1 MTFNQKQVDQF
12 VNGYIEA
19 LYFTDVHED
28 SDIPMDAVLSDE
40 TIRDIKEDCEIFL
53 NEYASLLNRA
63 IECEGYDMVQAG
75 RDYWF
80 TRNRHGVGF
89 WDRSEL
95 PDELGEALTQASQTR
110 PEVDTYLGDDGN
122 IWF

>member
-12 VNGYIEA
+12 VNGCIEA

-40 TIRDIKEDCEIFL
+40 TIRDIKEDCEIFV

-63 IECEGYDMVQAG
+63 IEYGWYDMVQAG

-80 TRNRHGVGF
+80 TRNGHGVGF

-95 PDELGEALTQASQTR
+95 PDELGESLTQASETR
-110 PEVDTYLGDDGN
+110 PKVDTYLGDDGN

>member
-1 MTFNQKQVDQF
+1 MTFDQNQINQF

-19 LYFTDVHED
+19 LYFTDVNQD

-40 TIRDIKEDCEIFL
+40 TIRDIKEDCEIFV

-63 IECEGYDMVQAG
+63 IELERYDMVKAG

-80 TRNRHGVGF
+80 TRNGHGVGF

-95 PDELGEALTQASQTR
+95 PDELGEELTKASHTR
-110 PEVDTYLGDDGN
+110 PVVDTYLGDDGN